1 MKEWFDIL
9 VALMILM
16 NFMLL
21 NTSRL
26 MSCIRIV
33 AIQAVILSVMALMAH
48 VHAIDARLVI
58 LLLITVSL
66 KAVVLPLT
74 LKRVTIET
82 GIERELEPFVGYS
95 MSLVIG
101 GGMLAVSFF
110 MARYLAL
117 PLPDLSDYFLPASL
131 FTIFTGLFMIIARKK
146 AVTQVM
152 GYMAMEN
159 GIYAFGV
166 ALAIKE
172 PFIVE
177 VSVLLDV
184 FVAVLIMGVAI
195 FHISH
200 EFDHIDTDQM
210 SV

>member
-1 MKEWFDIL
+1 MNEWLDL
-9 VALMILM
+9 TVALIIVT
-16 NFMLL
+16 NFMLV

-33 AIQAVILSVMALMAH
+33 AIQAVILSAIALLSH
-48 VHAIDARLVI
+48 LDALDFRLIGLVA
-58 LLLITVSL
+58 ITVTL
-66 KAVVLPLT
+66 KAVVLPLV
-74 LKRVTIET
+74 LKRVTIGT

-95 MSLVIG
+95 LSLMVG
-101 GGMLAVSFF
+101 GGLLALSFLMSHF
-110 MARYLAL
+110 LAL
-117 PLPDLSDYFLPASL
+117 PDPGLSRYFLPTSL
-131 FTIFTGLFMIIARKK
+131 FTIFTGLFIIIARKK

-166 ALAIKE
+166 SLAIHE

-177 VSVLLDV
+177 LSVLLDV

-200 EFDHIDTDQM
+200 EFDHIDTDQL
-210 SV
+210 SA

>member
-1 MKEWFDIL
+1 MNEWLDL
-9 VALMILM
+9 AVALLILS
-16 NFMLL
+16 NFMLV

-33 AIQAVILSVMALMAH
+33 AIQAVILSVIALLSH
-48 VHAIDARLVI
+48 LHALDVRLVVLVI
-58 LLLITVSL
+58 ITVAL
-66 KAVVLPLT
+66 KALVLPQV
-74 LKRVTIET
+74 LKRVTVGT
-82 GIERELEPFVGYS
+82 GVERELSPFVGYS
-95 MSLVIG
+95 LSLMAG
-101 GGMLAVSFF
+101 GGL
-110 MARYLAL
+110 LAL
-117 PLPDLSDYFLPASL
+117 SFLMSHFLTVPEPGLSRFFLPASL
-131 FTIFTGLFMIIARKK
+131 FTIFTGLFIIIARKK

-166 ALAIKE
+166 SLAIHE

-177 VSVLLDV
+177 ISVLLDV

-200 EFDHIDTDQM
+200 EFDHIDTDQL

>member
-9 VALMILM
+9 VALMIVM
-16 NFMLL
+16 NFMML

-26 MSCIRIV
+26 LSCIRLV
-33 AIQAVILSVMALMAH
+33 AFQAVILSVMALLAH
-48 VHAIDARLVI
+48 IHGIDLRLFLFLI
-58 LLLITVSL
+58 ITVIL

-74 LKRVTIET
+74 LKRVTIGT

-95 MSLVIG
+95 LSMIIG
-101 GGMLAVSFF
+101 GGMLGISFF
-110 MARYLAL
+110 MARFLSL
-117 PLPDLSDYFLPASL
+117 PPSDLSVFFLPASL

-172 PFIVE
+172 PLIVE
-177 VSVLLDV
+177 LSVLLDV

-200 EFDHIDTDQM
+200 EFDHIDTDQL

>member
-1 MKEWFDIL
+1 MYEWFDLLIAVMVL
-9 VALMILM
+9 L

-21 NTSRL
+21 NSSRL

-33 AIQAVILSVMALMAH
+33 ALQAVVLSVIALITH
-48 VHAIDARLVI
+48 LQDLDLRLII

-66 KAVVLPLT
+66 KAVILPLT
-74 LKRVTIET
+74 LRRVTLGT

-95 MSLVIG
+95 LSLIIGAVMLGISFLMSHV
-101 GGMLAVSFF
+101 
-110 MARYLAL
+110 LAL
-117 PLPDLSDYFLPASL
+117 SATHMGNFFLPASL
-131 FTIFTGLFMIIARKK
+131 FTIFTGLFIIIARKK
-146 AVTQVM
+146 AVTQVL

-166 ALAIKE
+166 ALAINE

-177 VSVLLDV
+177 LSVLLDV

-200 EFDHIDTDQM
+200 AFDHIDSDQL
-210 SV
+210 SS

>member
-1 MKEWFDIL
+1 MNEWFDLL
-9 VALMILM
+9 VALMIVL
-16 NFMLL
+16 NFMML

-33 AIQAVILSVMALMAH
+33 AFQAVILSIIAVLSH
-48 VHAIDARLVI
+48 SHSLDVRLIVLVI
-58 LLLITVSL
+58 VTVIL

-74 LKRVTIET
+74 LKRVTLRT

-95 MSLVIG
+95 LSLIIG
-101 GGMLAVSFF
+101 GGMLGISFF
-110 MARYLAL
+110 MARFLAI
-117 PLPDLSDYFLPASL
+117 PGSGLSEFFLPASL
-131 FTIFTGLFMIIARKK
+131 FTIFTGLFIIIARKK

-177 VSVLLDV
+177 LSVLLDV

-200 EFDHIDTDQM
+200 EFDHIDTDQL

>member
-1 MKEWFDIL
+1 MNQWFDL
-9 VALMILM
+9 TVALMIVM

-33 AIQAVILSVMALMAH
+33 AIQAVVVSVIALLSHLHSLDFRLIV
-48 VHAIDARLVI
+48 LVI
-58 LLLITVSL
+58 ITVSL
-66 KAVVLPLT
+66 KAVVLPMV
-74 LKRVTIET
+74 LKRVTIGT

-95 MSLVIG
+95 LSLMAG
-101 GGMLAVSFF
+101 GGLLGISFF
-110 MARYLAL
+110 MSHFLSI
-117 PLPDLSDYFLPASL
+117 PDSGLSEFFLPASL
-131 FTIFTGLFMIIARKK
+131 FTIFTGLFIIIARKK

-166 ALAIKE
+166 SLAIHE

-177 VSVLLDV
+177 LSVLLDV

-195 FHISH
+195 FHISQ
-200 EFDHIDTDQM
+200 EFDHIDTDQL

>member
-1 MKEWFDIL
+1 
-9 VALMILM
+9 MIVM

-33 AIQAVILSVMALMAH
+33 AIQAVVVSVIALLSHLHSLDVRL
-48 VHAIDARLVI
+48 IILVI
-58 LLLITVSL
+58 ITVSL
-66 KAVVLPLT
+66 KAVVLPMV
-74 LKRVTIET
+74 LKRVTIGT

-95 MSLVIG
+95 LSLIAG
-101 GGMLAVSFF
+101 GGLLGISFF
-110 MARYLAL
+110 MSHFLS
-117 PLPDLSDYFLPASL
+117 LSDPGLSDFFLPASL
-131 FTIFTGLFMIIARKK
+131 FTIFTGLFIIIARKK

-166 ALAIKE
+166 SLAIQE

-177 VSVLLDV
+177 LSVLLDV

-200 EFDHIDTDQM
+200 EFDHIDTDQL

>member
-1 MKEWFDIL
+1 MKEWLDL
-9 VALMILM
+9 AVALIIVT
-16 NFMLL
+16 NFMLV

-26 MSCIRIV
+26 MACIRIV
-33 AIQAVILSVMALMAH
+33 AIQAVILSVIAVLTHLHSLDVRLLAL
-48 VHAIDARLVI
+48 V
-58 LLLITVSL
+58 LITVIL
-66 KAVVLPLT
+66 KAVVLPQV
-74 LKRVTIET
+74 LKRVTVGT

-95 MSLVIG
+95 LSRMVG
-101 GGMLAVSFF
+101 GGLLAMSYLMSHF
-110 MARYLAL
+110 LAL
-117 PLPDLSDYFLPASL
+117 PVPGSSPYFLPASL
-131 FTIFTGLFMIIARKK
+131 FTIFTGLFIIIARKK

-166 ALAIKE
+166 SLAIHE

-177 VSVLLDV
+177 LSVLLDV

-195 FHISH
+195 FHISQQ
-200 EFDHIDTDQM
+200 FDHIDTDQL

>member
-1 MKEWFDIL
+1 MNQWLDL
-9 VALMILM
+9 TVALMIVT

-26 MSCIRIV
+26 LSCIRIV
-33 AIQAVILSVMALMAH
+33 AVQALILSMIAVFSHFHSMD
-48 VHAIDARLVI
+48 VRLIV
-58 LLLITVSL
+58 LVVVTVVL
-66 KAVVLPLT
+66 KAGVLPLV
-74 LKRVTIET
+74 LKRVTIGT

-95 MSLVIG
+95 LSLMAG
-101 GGMLAVSFF
+101 GGLLGLSFL
-110 MARYLAL
+110 MAHFLAL
-117 PLPDLSDYFLPASL
+117 PAPGLSEYFLPASL

-166 ALAIKE
+166 SLAIKE

-177 VSVLLDV
+177 LSVLLDV

-200 EFDHIDTDQM
+200 EFDHIDTDQL